1 MRSLSML
8 RLAARAPCRSGPVTS
23 TLGSTWGQASFTVL
37 LAARHELTLA
47 NRAALGQAGSTLLPQ
62 VSPTR
67 PAFRLR
73 RAAIR
78 PPTPAA
84 RRAHSLPPPA
94 RLANAARRCLT
105 CRSTGR
111 ATARR
116 PGREAPAVDLAPRGQ
131 GASPPRAGYL
141 YVRPHV
147 NACIGAGSM
156 PSLIRRSSP
165 RASVRPGSSGR
176 HLSPC
181 ARLLL
186 ASPLQVV
193 TIGRY
198 APASAICSSSRQQ
211 VSCGWRFAP
220 ACCAAQSVPGRA
232 ACDAAG
238 SLDSFRAGG
247 AVGPCPGKPTAAAS
261 FNSALARPLSI
272 GLLFSCRHRKAR
284 PNMSVNRSLHG
295 MPPWPRCA
303 RCPCCAS
310 RPGHHAVPAR
320 LPLR

>member
-1 MRSLSML
+1 VLGIDEFALIALSSLLLASRPNECRLTPRSSG
-8 RLAARAPCRSGPVTS
+8 APTAGHQARSGGTRYIFANPG
-23 TLGSTWGQASFTVL
+23 LAS
-37 LAARHELTLA
+37 
-47 NRAALGQAGSTLLPQ
+47 
-62 VSPTR
+62 
-67 PAFRLR
+67 
-73 RAAIR
+73 
-78 PPTPAA
+78 
-84 RRAHSLPPPA
+84 
-94 RLANAARRCLT
+94 
-105 CRSTGR
+105 CR
-111 ATARR
+111 RR
-116 PGREAPAVDLAPRGQ
+116 PL
-131 GASPPRAGYL
+131 SSN
-141 YVRPHV
+141 VRPHV